1 MNLFRDPSNLPPD
14 AKEWFFL
21 LLFFRKIYE
30 NYIEYRNI
38 SGNFVVDG
46 YDTKILSILQKDGQA
61 SMSRLSE
68 QVGLSLSACHRRV
81 KMMEAD
87 GRISHY
93 AARLN
98 RKQVG
103 LEIQVFIEAKLTS
116 QRKEN
121 IEAFEKA
128 IHEMPEVLEC
138 YLISGEFDYLIRVA
152 AKNTD
157 DYEGLYRNRLTL
169 IPSVAQMKTLLC
181 LSTVKE
187 FRGFHLSE

>member
-1 MNLFRDPSNLPPD
+1 MDRL
-14 AKEWFFL
+14 
-21 LLFFRKIYE
+21 
-30 NYIEYRNI
+30 
-38 SGNFVVDG
+38 
-46 YDTKILSILQKDGQA
+46 DTRILSILQKDGQT
-61 SMSRLSE
+61 SMARLSE

-81 KMMEAD
+81 KMLETE
-87 GRISHY
+87 GKISHY

-116 QRKEN
+116 QRREH

-128 IHEMPEVLEC
+128 INEMPEVLEC
-138 YLISGEFDYLIRVA
+138 HLISGEFDYLIRVA
-152 AKNTD
+152 ARNTE
-157 DYEGLYRNRLTL
+157 DYEKLYRDRLTL

>member
-1 MNLFRDPSNLPPD
+1 MDS
-14 AKEWFFL
+14 
-21 LLFFRKIYE
+21 
-30 NYIEYRNI
+30 
-38 SGNFVVDG
+38 
-46 YDTKILSILQKDGQA
+46 YDTKILSILQKDGQI
-61 SMSRLSE
+61 SMARLSE

-81 KMMEAD
+81 KMLESE
-87 GRISHY
+87 GKISHY

-98 RKQVG
+98 RKRIG

-116 QRKEN
+116 QRVEN
-121 IEAFEKA
+121 IEAFERA

-138 YLISGEFDYLIRVA
+138 HLISGEFDYLIRVA

-157 DYEGLYRNRLTL
+157 DYESLYRNRLTL

-187 FRGFHLSE
+187 FRGFHLAETNS